1 MNFKDHI
8 KADMTVFLNLNEF
21 ADEHDIDGL
30 LLPALVDSSIQMP
43 YTQGQPYSHMDG
55 VFLSQVTLCVER
67 AELGYVPEEGQRMR
81 VDGKRYRVDHVSEE
95 DGMLVLRLEA
105 NDT

>member
-1 MNFKDHI
+1 MNFKDQLQ
-8 KADMTVFLNLNEF
+8 ADLNTFLSQDEF

-30 LLPALVDSSIQMP
+30 PVMAVVDSSVQQEHP
-43 YTQGQPYSHMDG
+43 LSYAEG
-55 VFLSQVTLCVER
+55 VFLSRITLFVAR
-67 AELGYVPEEGQRMR
+67 VILGYVPEEDQRMR